1 MDKYAI
7 DDWQGIFFQGQIFDA
22 YAKFESFIVQA
33 SKEIILIDGYV
44 DLFVL
49 EQLSRKKIGVSVQ
62 IFTDPKTKLS
72 AMDIQKFN
80 AQYPSLTVDYTTK
93 MHDRFLIIDNQ
104 TLYHIGAS
112 LKDLGKKCFAF
123 EVLESALIPSVLKNL

>member
-1 MDKYAI
+1 M
-7 DDWQGIFFQGQIFDA
+7 
-22 YAKFESFIVQA
+22 QA

-80 AQYPSLTVDYTTK
+80 AQSPSLTVDYTTK